1 MQSVIFRKKE
11 WEPNLQTEDCVLN
24 DGVSE
29 KGGGCHSDKQH
40 HMNSQCNVLEKTK

>member
-29 KGGGCHSDKQH
+29 KGGGRVTVTS
-40 HMNSQCNVLEKTK
+40 NTI